1 MANAKPP
8 RRTKNRLEA
17 ITSDQPPKQ
26 IGTYGEAMQW
36 LQGHYNLERHLGGK
50 DTSPPSLERM
60 RTLMELLGNPH
71 RDIPAV
77 HITGTNGKGSTSRM
91 LVELIGATGLDVGS
105 YTSPHID
112 RVNDRIMIANEPLDD
127 GSFTQA
133 LSEIAEVE
141 PWVIEATGHSP
152 SYFEV
157 LCAAAY
163 NWFAATAVDVNVIEV
178 GMGGRW
184 DATNVIDADVAV
196 ITNIGPDHMEIIGPT
211 LADIAEE
218 KAGIIS
224 KESHVINGESSPELV
239 AVITGNQHREKWQRH
254 QDFDVVAD
262 RLAVGGRLVD
272 LATPFGSHQ
281 EVFLPVNGAHQAHNA
296 AIAVAAAEAF
306 FGRQLDTEVISEAF
320 QQLQLPARFEIV
332 QRQPMI
338 IIDGAHNPPAASVV
352 AQTLFEDFVNEQQ
365 PVLVMGANKPRDP
378 LAFFDALRGSQ
389 FSRVIA
395 TAANWPRAIPAD
407 ELGLALKG
415 SGAEI
420 EISPTVPEAIDRAVD
435 AATETGTV
443 LITGSL
449 YVASEARGQL
459 LDTSR

>member
-1 MANAKPP
+1 
-8 RRTKNRLEA
+8 
-17 ITSDQPPKQ
+17 
-26 IGTYGEAMQW
+26 
-36 LQGHYNLERHLGGK
+36 
-50 DTSPPSLERM
+50 
-60 RTLMELLGNPH
+60 
-71 RDIPAV
+71 
-77 HITGTNGKGSTSRM
+77 
-91 LVELIGATGLDVGS
+91 
-105 YTSPHID
+105 
-112 RVNDRIMIANEPLDD
+112 
-127 GSFTQA
+127 
-133 LSEIAEVE
+133 
-141 PWVIEATGHSP
+141 
-152 SYFEV
+152 
-157 LCAAAY
+157 
-163 NWFAATAVDVNVIEV
+163 
-178 GMGGRW
+178 
-184 DATNVIDADVAV
+184 
-196 ITNIGPDHMEIIGPT
+196 
-211 LADIAEE
+211 
-218 KAGIIS
+218 
-224 KESHVINGESSPELV
+224 
-239 AVITGNQHREKWQRH
+239 
-254 QDFDVVAD
+254 
-262 RLAVGGRLVD
+262 
-272 LATPFGSHQ
+272 
-281 EVFLPVNGAHQAHNA
+281 VFLPVNGAHQAHNA

-332 QRQPMI
+332 QRHPMI

-378 LAFFDALRGSQ
+378 LEFFDALRGPQ